1 MIEMHVGSMMQ
12 LADRSDQS
20 SSTQLHLQNKI
31 DKLASIIYASRK

>member
-20 SSTQLHLQNKI
+20 SSTHIAFTKQN
-31 DKLASIIYASRK
+31 